1 MFQLAPSNTWVMKV
15 NIAAALL
22 AVATASVFANSAQA
36 KPLTLLCRHSDNL
49 YAAPY
54 MVAYSPISST
64 LAIVDD
70 GRTDAY
76 AVEDVAKENGG
87 YVIQAYGKLLNAH
100 ITLITSLPRQ
110 ILYSGAFTNDVFAID
125 YCR

>member
-1 MFQLAPSNTWVMKV
+1 
-15 NIAAALL
+15 
-22 AVATASVFANSAQA
+22 
-36 KPLTLLCRHSDNL
+36 
-49 YAAPY
+49 
-54 MVAYSPISST
+54 MVAYSPINST
-64 LAIVDD
+64 LAIMDD

-87 YVIQAYGKLLNAH
+87 YVIQASGKLLNAH

-110 ILYSGAFTNDVFAID
+110 ILYSGAFTNDLFTID